1 MPDKYEK
8 EIEDIL
14 EDLGEEPSSGSH
26 QPPNRPR
33 PDESKLT
40 ARLPKQSYVKSSG
53 AITPIKIV
61 IVGIITFI
69 VGWLWFR
76 PLIWVSLGLFVL
88 SYLLVFKKTGVTSG
102 KYEKK
107 WRGQVIEDKRSGI
120 DKFKDWLRQRNP

>member
-14 EDLGEEPSSGSH
+14 EDLGAEPSSVLR
-26 QPPNRPR
+26 QPLNRPSSN
-33 PDESKLT
+33 ESKLMT
-40 ARLPKQSYVKSSG
+40 RLPKQSYVKTPG
-53 AITPIKIV
+53 TITPINLV
-61 IVGIITFI
+61 IAGIITFI

-88 SYLLVFKKTGVTSG
+88 SYLLVFKKTGMSAG

-107 WRGQVIEDKRSGI
+107 WRGKVIEDKRSSI
-120 DKFKDWLRQRNP
+120 DKFKDWLRKENP